1 MKKKVKNKARVE
13 GSICNVY
20 LVEEASTFCSH
31 YFESHVITRNRK
43 IPRNDDGGELSA
55 NEGNLRI
62 FTYPGRSHGRATIRM
77 LTDCELDA
85 AHGYILLN
93 CEEIQPFVQ

>member
-1 MKKKVKNKARVE
+1 MKKNVKNKARVE
-13 GSICNVY
+13 GFLCNAY

-31 YFESHVITRNRK
+31 YFEPHVITRSRK
-43 IPRNDDGGELSA
+43 IPHNDDGGELSA

-62 FTYPGRSHGRATIRM
+62 FMYPGRSHGRATIRM
-77 LTDCELDA
+77 LTDYELDA

-93 CEEIQPFVQ
+93 CEEIQPFVK